1 MDYIKTLKNISINCM
16 IDVKTLRIV
25 LKYSRNQKYH
35 ALVGQKSGGRKVQ
48 KRNSHYFWNRPSYSA
63 SDPEGTLK
71 HQIKIAHTRWDP
83 L

>member
-48 KRNSHYFWNRPSYSA
+48 KRNSHYFWNRPSYLEALHLLHDYILYIFKTKQVS
-63 SDPEGTLK
+63 K
-71 HQIKIAHTRWDP
+71 
-83 L
+83 